1 MGQQFLGFIPA
12 LIGLLV
18 GLILG
23 IASAWLVLRARLE
36 AARNAATAESKAEI
50 TRLQERISSSG
61 EELER
66 ERAGLA
72 EHKTTIGDCQKL
84 LNAAR
89 EECAHLTE
97 RANRLSGLEGQVS
110 ALQDSLREETARAAA
125 LAEQCQRT
133 SGLEQELQ
141 SSLIEKQKLH
151 EEIAG
156 LREQLGASS
165 AKLSGQEQRIG
176 RLETE
181 RAAALAEHCQRT
193 SVLEQELQSSLI
205 EKGKL
210 HEEIAGLREQ
220 LGASSAKLSG
230 QEQRIGRLETER
242 SQLVGKRDEL
252 INENKDLQA
261 ELAKMTAVLTAE
273 QEQGAEKLALLNGA
287 KEQLRAAFT
296 CLANDILETKAAQ
309 FTEQNNTNLG
319 QILEPLKTQLNQFKS
334 KVEQVYVQE
343 TEGRAA
349 LGQQV
354 LQLTRL
360 NQQLSQDAQNLA
372 NALKGSAKTQG
383 NWGEMILVRV
393 LEASGLS
400 EGRDYQLRPSYQRE
414 NGHRGQP
421 DVVINLPGEKHLVID
436 AKASLTDYERY
447 VNAVE
452 EGVRC
457 DALGGHL
464 NSMHR
469 HVKELSEQDYQKL
482 YGLNSLD
489 FVIMFVPIESAFAVA
504 LAQDTTLWEE
514 AWRKNV
520 LLVSPSTLLF
530 VLRTVAYLW
539 QQEDQARHVREIADR
554 GAELYNKLV
563 GFIEDLDK
571 LDDRLHGARDS
582 FDSAYKKLSKGRGN
596 VIRQAEM
603 LKEMGVKPT
612 KALPADLVESAMD
625 DAELIPSLAAVDG
638 SEQ

>member
-1 MGQQFLGFIPA
+1 
-12 LIGLLV
+12 
-18 GLILG
+18 
-23 IASAWLVLRARLE
+23 
-36 AARNAATAESKAEI
+36 ATAESKAEI

-181 RAAALAEHCQRT
+181 R
-193 SVLEQELQSSLI
+193 
-205 EKGKL
+205 
-210 HEEIAGLREQ
+210 
-220 LGASSAKLSG
+220 
-230 QEQRIGRLETER
+230 

-319 QILEPLKTQLNQFKS
+319 QILE
-334 KVEQVYVQE
+334 
-343 TEGRAA
+343 
-349 LGQQV
+349 
-354 LQLTRL
+354 
-360 NQQLSQDAQNLA
+360 
-372 NALKGSAKTQG
+372 
-383 NWGEMILVRV
+383 
-393 LEASGLS
+393 
-400 EGRDYQLRPSYQRE
+400 
-414 NGHRGQP
+414 
-421 DVVINLPGEKHLVID
+421 
-436 AKASLTDYERY
+436 
-447 VNAVE
+447 
-452 EGVRC
+452 
-457 DALGGHL
+457 
-464 NSMHR
+464 
-469 HVKELSEQDYQKL
+469 
-482 YGLNSLD
+482 
-489 FVIMFVPIESAFAVA
+489 
-504 LAQDTTLWEE
+504 
-514 AWRKNV
+514 
-520 LLVSPSTLLF
+520 
-530 VLRTVAYLW
+530 
-539 QQEDQARHVREIADR
+539 
-554 GAELYNKLV
+554 
-563 GFIEDLDK
+563 
-571 LDDRLHGARDS
+571 
-582 FDSAYKKLSKGRGN
+582 
-596 VIRQAEM
+596 
-603 LKEMGVKPT
+603 
-612 KALPADLVESAMD
+612 
-625 DAELIPSLAAVDG
+625 
-638 SEQ
+638 